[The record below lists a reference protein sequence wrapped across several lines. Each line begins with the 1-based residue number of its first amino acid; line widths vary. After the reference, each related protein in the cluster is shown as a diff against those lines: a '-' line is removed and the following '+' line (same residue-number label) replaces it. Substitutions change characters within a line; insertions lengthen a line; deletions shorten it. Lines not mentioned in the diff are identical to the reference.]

1 MTSGPQRD
9 EVRDVENNVK
19 DQTPRSGPEVTDP
32 PLSPRET
39 AVATAPGP
47 HQLPGGRRQRRVL
60 DFALDNI
67 VWILLIVFALLAN
80 AMNPFFLSLLNLQNV
95 LVQATTLG
103 FLGVA
108 IALTLLLGEIDL
120 SVVGILGFS
129 GACGA
134 LLVNSGLPGPL
145 AVLAVIAIGALIG
158 MVNGL
163 CVAKLRMN
171 SLIETL
177 AMGLTLGGGVLAL
190 TRGTTIT
197 ISDTGYTFMGQ
208 GLLFGWPVMPAALIL
223 LFVVIAVVLTR
234 TRWGRQ
240 LYATGGNRKAAY
252 AAGINTSRVRVQA
265 FVLSGLLAGCAG
277 WLATAYLSGINSTV
291 GQDLLLYA
299 IAAPVI
305 GGVSL
310 FGGRGRVIGMLGG
323 VLLLTVVQVGLQL
336 VNISAYYVAMVGGAM
351 IFLAVVVD
359 AVRIRRREA

>member
-1 MTSGPQRD
+1 MST
-9 EVRDVENNVK
+9 
-19 DQTPRSGPEVTDP
+19 DQLNSPTVAAPAPAARPR
-32 PLSPRET
+32 
-39 AVATAPGP
+39 
-47 HQLPGGRRQRRVL
+47 RRSRAL

-80 AMNPFFLSLLNLQNV
+80 ALNPFFLTLPNLQNV

-129 GACGA
+129 GAVGA
-134 LLVNSGLPGPL
+134 LAVNAGWPGPL
-145 AVLAVIAIGALIG
+145 AVLLVLLIG
-158 MVNGL
+158 TLIGLVNGF
-163 CVAKLRMN
+163 CIAKLKMN

-177 AMGLTLGGGVLAL
+177 AMGLTLGGAVLAV
-190 TRGTTIT
+190 TKGRTIT
-197 ISDTGYTFMGQ
+197 IRDPSYTFVGQ
-208 GLLFGWPVMPAALIL
+208 GSLFGWPIMPLALVL
-223 LFVVIAVVLTR
+223 LFVVMVVLLNKTA
-234 TRWGRQ
+234 WGRG
-240 LYATGGNRKAAY
+240 LYATGGNQRAAF
-252 AAGINTSRVRVQA
+252 AAGINVDRVRIGA

-291 GQDLLLYA
+291 GGDLLLYA

-310 FGGRGRVIGMLGG
+310 FGGRGRVLGMLGG
-323 VLLLTVVQVGLQL
+323 ILLLTVVQVGLQL

-351 IFLAVVVD
+351 IFLAVFVD
-359 AVRIRRREA
+359 AVRVRRQVT